1 MDSEEPL
8 LVPESKEISPRD
20 CAPTK
25 WEVFLIELHKM
36 SYIAMPMVVVSVSQ
50 YLLRAVSMMM
60 LGHLGELALSSA
72 SIATSL
78 ANVTGFSLLSGMAS
92 ALETLC
98 GQAYGAQNYKKVG
111 TLTNGAIIWLCLAC
125 LPVCV
130 LWIYTET
137 LLILIGQDPVIASEA
152 GKFSIWMIPSLFP
165 YAVLQ
170 SLNRYLQTQSLIY
183 PMLVSSLAS
192 LCIHFPLSWAFIFK
206 LELGNAGAAISICIS
221 YWLNVIFLGIYV
233 KCSSTCKRTL
243 VSFSKDVFLTAR
255 EFFKFAIPS
264 AVMVCLE
271 WWTFELVILL
281 SGLLPNPELET
292 SVLSICLTVTTL
304 HYLVPYSFG
313 AAAST
318 RVSNELGAGKP
329 QAAKLILVVV
339 LLLGAAEFV
348 LVSSVIFF
356 CRYILGY
363 SFSNEKKVV
372 DYVQEMAPFLCIS
385 IVVDSLQAVL
395 SGIARGSGL
404 QLIGAYVNLGA
415 YYLVGIPTSLCLGF
429 VLNLKGEGLWS
440 GLIAGATVQS
450 ILLGIVTFR
459 TDWNKQAIEARRR
472 VFDAK
477 LSTHEELI

>member
-1 MDSEEPL
+1 MESEEPL
-8 LVPESKEISPRD
+8 LVPESEEISPRD

-25 WEVFLIELHKM
+25 WEGFVTELNKM

-78 ANVTGFSLLSGMAS
+78 TNVTGFSLLSGMAS

-98 GQAYGAQNYKKVG
+98 GQAYGAQHYKKVG
-111 TLTNGAIIWLCLAC
+111 TLTNGSIIWLCLAC

-130 LWIYTET
+130 LWVYTDE
-137 LLILIGQDPVIASEA
+137 LLILIGQDPVISAEA

-192 LCIHFPLSWAFIFK
+192 LW
-206 LELGNAGAAISICIS
+206 
-221 YWLNVIFLGIYV
+221 IYV
-233 KCSSTCKRTL
+233 KCSSACKKTL
-243 VSFSKDVFLTAR
+243 APFSKDVLLTAG

-264 AVMVCLE
+264 AVMICSLE
-271 WWTFELVILL
+271 WWTFEIVILL
-281 SGLLPNPELET
+281 SGLLPNPALET
-292 SVLSICLTVTTL
+292 SVLSICLTITTL
-304 HYLVPYSFG
+304 HYLIPYSFG

-329 QAAKLILVVV
+329 QAARLVVIVV

-348 LVSSVIFF
+348 LASAVIFF
-356 CRYILGY
+356 
-363 SFSNEKKVV
+363 
-372 DYVQEMAPFLCIS
+372 
-385 IVVDSLQAVL
+385 
-395 SGIARGSGL
+395 
-404 QLIGAYVNLGA
+404 
-415 YYLVGIPTSLCLGF
+415 
-429 VLNLKGEGLWS
+429 
-440 GLIAGATVQS
+440 
-450 ILLGIVTFR
+450 
-459 TDWNKQAIEARRR
+459 
-472 VFDAK
+472 
-477 LSTHEELI
+477 